1 MILKE
6 SHDINLFKPPDS
18 PSIMFDVQ
26 HIKGLKQHAPHPF
39 MFDIQHI
46 IGLKQHIELP
56 DPLPLIRDKK
66 DEDNPNLHPNYIY

>member
-6 SHDINLFKPPDS
+6 SHNINPLKPPDS
-18 PSIMFDVQ
+18 QPIMFDVQ
-26 HIKGLKQHAPHPF
+26 HIKDLEQHAPHPL

-46 IGLKQHIELP
+46 IGLKQRIELS
-56 DPLPLIRDKK
+56 DPLPLTRDKE